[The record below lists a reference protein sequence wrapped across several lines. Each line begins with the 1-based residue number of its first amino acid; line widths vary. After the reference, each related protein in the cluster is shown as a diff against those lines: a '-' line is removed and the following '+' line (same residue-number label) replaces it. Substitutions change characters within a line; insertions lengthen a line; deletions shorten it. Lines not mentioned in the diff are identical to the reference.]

1 VLPAVLDRLLQRGA
15 TVVVIEHDLDM
26 IANAD
31 HVIDMG
37 PGGGA
42 AGGRI
47 VATGTPADIAR
58 SGDSITGRHLATTL
72 GIDRTVPPA

>member
-1 VLPAVLDRLLQRGA
+1 
-15 TVVVIEHDLDM
+15 M

-42 AGGRI
+42 AGGTV
-47 VATGTPADIAR
+47 VATGTPDDITR
-58 SGDSITGRHLATTL
+58 HPLSITGRYLGRHLA
-72 GIDRTVPPA
+72 